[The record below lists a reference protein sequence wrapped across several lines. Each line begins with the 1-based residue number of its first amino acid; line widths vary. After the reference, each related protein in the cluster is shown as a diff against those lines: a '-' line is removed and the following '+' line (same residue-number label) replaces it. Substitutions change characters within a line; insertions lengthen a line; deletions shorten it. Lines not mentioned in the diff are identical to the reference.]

1 MRRYTGVRI
10 LTQAILDCDL
20 AVYIGKDVCKEA
32 YRYRQHDS
40 NLYFSDEEEGLI
52 SFALGMAIGTDKR
65 IFIFCEDQYF
75 IRNMSEFMQA
85 GVSKCKNFV
94 VVLLVSGSYTN
105 VPNTPLIFDE
115 VNSQHGILYNMG
127 FMVHNYSNFFKQY
140 RNPIKHIRE
149 FWARIRGPLA
159 ILLFTDNRKKDF
171 QDIELSKDMIATK
184 EFIRNKDISGYSYV
198 PPFSI
203 EGLVLGGE

>member
-1 MRRYTGVRI
+1 MRRYTGVRV
-10 LTQAILDCDL
+10 LTQTILDCDL
-20 AVYIGKDVCKEA
+20 AVYIGKDICKEA
-32 YRYRQHDS
+32 YQYRQHDN
-40 NLYFSDEEEGLI
+40 NLYLSDEEEGLI

-65 IFIFCEDQYF
+65 IFVFCEDQYF

-94 VVLLVSGSYTN
+94 VVLFVSGGYTN
-105 VPNTPLIFDE
+105 VSNTPLIFDE

-127 FMVHNYSNFFKQY
+127 FMVHNYSNFFKQHK
-140 RNPIKHIRE
+140 NPIKHIRK

-159 ILLFTDNRKKDF
+159 VLLPVDNRKKDMPVV
-171 QDIELSKDMIATK
+171 ELSKNMTATK
-184 EFIRNKDISGYSYV
+184 EFIRNKDITGYSYV

-203 EGLVLGGE
+203 EELALGV